1 MYKMLEN
8 INTTKDL
15 KSLSYKDLYILSD
28 EIREYIIDIVS
39 KNGGHLAS
47 NLGTV
52 ELTIALHR
60 VFNSPEDKIIWD
72 VGHQCYTHK
81 ILTGRKESFKSI
93 RTYKGISGFPKRSE
107 SEHDI
112 FETGH
117 SSTSISAALGLA
129 KTRDLKGRDYSV
141 VAVIGDGSLGAG
153 MAYEALNNAAGL
165 KTNLIVILNDNKMS
179 ISKNVGSL
187 SDYLGRLRTG
197 KLYFKIK
204 REIEHLLNKI
214 PIIGKPLYRAA
225 FKIRDLLKYLVVKG
239 IVFEQLGFKYIGP
252 IDGHNIES
260 LERIINNAK
269 LYKNHPVIIHV
280 VTKKGNGYNI
290 AERKPDKY
298 HGIGPFTVETGE
310 EKSNGNGKSY
320 STVFGEKIT
329 KLAEKDEKIL
339 AVTAAMP
346 DGTEL
351 KSFAENFQDRFFD
364 VGIAEQH
371 AATFCAGLAAGGYKP
386 VFAVYS
392 TFLQRAYDQI
402 LHDVCLQNLP
412 VVFAVDRA
420 GIVGSD
426 GETHQGLFD
435 ISFLRSMPNISIM
448 SPKSGA
454 ELENMM
460 ELAFTLNMP
469 VAIRYPRG
477 EAAKFEIEEKPV
489 IYGKGELLTQG
500 KDAIIIAEGT
510 MVKTAMTVYRILKE
524 KGIELTLANIRFI
537 KPLDEELLNYLYELN
552 VPIYTVED
560 NVLYGGL
567 GSSVLEYYSTKE
579 ECRHVKI
586 FAHKSGILE
595 HGDKNN
601 LLKLAKLDCETIGE
615 QIYMDIRG
623 SKWIETKSD

>member
-1 MYKMLEN
+1 MNKILEN
-8 INTTKDL
+8 IYTPTDL
-15 KSLSYKDLYILSD
+15 KNLDYKELYTLSD
-28 EIREYIIDIVS
+28 EIREYIIDVVS

-129 KTRDLKGRDYSV
+129 KARDLEGEDYSV

-165 KTNLIVILNDNKMS
+165 NTNIIVILNDNKMS

-197 KLYFKIK
+197 KWYFKIK
-204 REIEHLLNKI
+204 REMEYLLNKI
-214 PIIGKPLYRAA
+214 PVIGKPIYRAA
-225 FKIRDLLKYLVVKG
+225 FKIRDMLKYLVVKG
-239 IVFEQLGFKYIGP
+239 IVFEQLGFKYLGP

-260 LERIINNAK
+260 LERIIKNAR

-290 AERKPDKY
+290 AEKKPDKY
-298 HGIGPFTVETGE
+298 HGIGPFFVETGE
-310 EKSNGNGKSY
+310 VKSNGNGKSY
-320 STVFGEKIT
+320 STVFGEKIVE
-329 KLAEKDEKIL
+329 LAKKDEKIL

-351 KSFAENFQDRFFD
+351 KDFAEKYADRFFD

-371 AATFCAGLAAGGYKP
+371 ATTFCSGLAAGGYKP

-392 TFLQRAYDQI
+392 TFLQRAYDQL

-426 GETHQGLFD
+426 GETHQGIFD
-435 ISFLRSMPNISIM
+435 ISFLRSMPNICIM
-448 SPKSGA
+448 SPKSGI
-454 ELENMM
+454 ELENML
-460 ELAFTLNMP
+460 ELAFTMNMP
-469 VAIRYPRG
+469 TAIRYPRG
-477 EAAKFEIEEKPV
+477 EAAKFDIEEKPV
-489 IYGKGELLTQG
+489 VYGKGELLTEG
-500 KDAIIIAEGT
+500 KDAVIIAEGS
-510 MVKTAMTVYRILKE
+510 MVKAAMEIYQSLME
-524 KGIELTLANIRFI
+524 SNIELTVANIRFI
-537 KPLDEELLNYLYELN
+537 KPLDKELLDYLYNLN
-552 VPIYTVED
+552 IPIYTMED

-567 GSSVLEYYSTKE
+567 GGAILEYYSTKG

-586 FAHKSGILE
+586 FAHESGILE
-595 HGDKNN
+595 HGDKKN
-601 LLKLAKLDCETIGE
+601 LLKLVRLDSETIRG
-615 QIYMDIRG
+615 QIYRDIRG
-623 SKWIETKSD
+623 KEWIETKLE

>member
-1 MYKMLEN
+1 MNKILEN
-8 INTTKDL
+8 IDTPTGL
-15 KSLSYKDLYILSD
+15 KNLDYKDLYTLSD

-39 KNGGHLAS
+39 RNGGHLSS
-47 NLGTV
+47 NLGTI

-129 KTRDLKGRDYSV
+129 KARDLEGEDYSV

-165 KTNLIVILNDNKMS
+165 NTNIIVILNDNKMS
-179 ISKNVGSL
+179 ISRNVGGL

-204 REIEHLLNKI
+204 REMEYLLNKI
-214 PIIGKPLYRAA
+214 PVIGKPLYRAA
-225 FKIRDLLKYLVVKG
+225 FKIRDMLKYLVVKG
-239 IVFEQLGFKYIGP
+239 IVFEQLGFKYLGP

-260 LERIINNAK
+260 LERIIKNAR

-290 AERKPDKY
+290 AEKKPDKY
-298 HGIGPFTVETGE
+298 HGIGPFFVETGE
-310 EKSNGNGKSY
+310 VKSNRNGKSY
-320 STVFGEKIT
+320 STVFGEKIVE
-329 KLAEKDEKIL
+329 LAKKDEKIL

-351 KSFAENFQDRFFD
+351 KDFAEKYADRFFD

-371 AATFCAGLAAGGYKP
+371 ATTFCSGLAAGGYKP

-392 TFLQRAYDQI
+392 TFLQRAYDQL

-426 GETHQGLFD
+426 GETHQGIFD
-435 ISFLRSMPNISIM
+435 ISFLRSMPNICIM
-448 SPKSGA
+448 SPKSGI
-454 ELENMM
+454 ELENML
-460 ELAFTLNMP
+460 ELAFTMNMP
-469 VAIRYPRG
+469 TAIRYPRG
-477 EAAKFEIEEKPV
+477 EAAKFDIEEKPV
-489 IYGKGELLTQG
+489 VYGKGELLTEG
-500 KDAIIIAEGT
+500 KDAVIIAEGS
-510 MVKTAMTVYRILKE
+510 MVKAAMEIYQSLME
-524 KGIELTLANIRFI
+524 SNIELTVANIRFI
-537 KPLDEELLNYLYELN
+537 KPLDKELLDYLYNLN
-552 VPIYTVED
+552 IPIYTMED

-567 GSSVLEYYSTKE
+567 GGAILEYYSTKG

-586 FAHKSGILE
+586 FAHESGILE
-595 HGDKNN
+595 HGDKKN
-601 LLKLAKLDCETIGE
+601 LLKLVRLDSETIRG
-615 QIYMDIRG
+615 QIYRDIRG
-623 SKWIETKSD
+623 KEWIETKLE